1 MDISRRDFLTS
12 IGATAVFAALGLLV
26 NRPSFAAGGNG
37 GGNGNGNGGSK
48 GNAGGS
54 GNAGNNGNAG
64 GNGNGN
70 GNGGD
75 NGNGNGGGKGNGSSK
90 SDGGT
95 GSSATSSA
103 GAQAREGAD
112 GSIDVRHAN
121 GITESLRGG
130 RYVMRDSKGRTIISR
145 LATTA
150 DSRRLSR
157 LVR

>member
-1 MDISRRDFLTS
+1 MDISKRDFLTS
-12 IGATAVFAALGLLV
+12 IGASAVFAAVGLLV
-26 NRPSFAAGGNG
+26 SRPSFAAGGNG

-54 GNAGNNGNAG
+54 GNAGGNSG

-70 GNGGD
+70 AG
-75 NGNGNGGGKGNGSSK
+75 GNGNGGGKGNGSSK

-103 GAQAREGAD
+103 GTQAREGAD

-121 GITESLRGG
+121 GITESLHGG

-150 DSRRLSR
+150 DARRLSR